1 MSRIGRMPIKI
12 PAGVTVSQED
22 NNIIVKK
29 GSEVLSTPVSPEFKV
44 NISET
49 EITVER
55 PSDDRKHRSLH
66 GLYRSLINNMVVG
79 LSEGFTKKLEIVGI
93 GYRASKQ
100 GTKLVMNLGYSHP
113 IELEEPQGITIEV
126 PAQNRISVKGA
137 DKQMVGE
144 IAAKIRGFRVPDA
157 YHGKGLRY
165 EGEIVRIKEG
175 KTGAKSK

>member
-22 NNIIVKK
+22 NNIVVKK
-29 GSEVLSTPVSPEFKV
+29 GSEVLSTPVSPEFKI

-55 PSDDRKHRSLH
+55 PSDDRSHRSMH

-113 IELEEPQGITIEV
+113 IELEEPKGITIEV
-126 PAQNRISVKGA
+126 PAQNRITVKGA
-137 DKQMVGE
+137 DKQLVGE
-144 IAAKIRGFRVPDA
+144 TAAKIRGFRVPDA

-165 EGEIVRIKEG
+165 EGETVRIKEG
-175 KTGAKSK
+175 KTGAKGK